1 MRSEIRSTAAT
12 SLLVA
17 PSTMRRAISRSRVE
31 SAASLSAAGLATAGL
46 DVAGTCSAASRI
58 TTIGASEASVPV
70 SVAKSPVTS
79 SWCSALTARRQR
91 PINSGSCAA
100 RRIDIERAG
109 GRGCGSALAERH
121 LPGLDDGLEQVV
133 QERFLAGLD
142 MHRGGHPRNDRQRL
156 VPRRRDIAGGAYLH
170 QIIAF

>member
-1 MRSEIRSTAAT
+1 MTRPVAEAAT
-12 SLLVA
+12 TCA
-17 PSTMRRAISRSRVE
+17 TWRSIGR
-31 SAASLSAAGLATAGL
+31 SS
-46 DVAGTCSAASRI
+46 SAASRI
-58 TTIGASEASVPV
+58 TTIGASEASVPL

-170 QIIAF
+170 EIVALAFLFVRDGIRTDVLELGRKSTVDGKIVS